1 MGFSVKSGDI
11 VVSQLDIQDL
21 QRREKKNYYF
31 GIHDVGCDSYVIR
44 RILFV

>member
-1 MGFSVKSGDI
+1 VGCYIKAGGI

-21 QRREKKNYYF
+21 QRIEKKNYYF
-31 GIHDVGCDSYVIR
+31 GTHDVGCDSYVIR